1 MKLAM
6 ISHSLNRRSFLAIS
20 LLSAFAAHAQAPG
33 KPAAFVA
40 ALAGRKQ
47 TIVTYGTSLT
57 AGGAWVGQLTK
68 ALEAKFPGNATV
80 INSGAGGM
88 WSKWGLDHL
97 DERVI
102 SKAPDAVLIE
112 WAINDAF
119 LEYKTSPEDC
129 RANLNTML
137 DRILAAHPKCELI
150 LQIMNPPTGV
160 HLERRPNIA
169 AYEQVY
175 REVAKA
181 RNLRLIDHAPG
192 WAAEIAK
199 GEASWK
205 ALMPDGIHP
214 NANGCKQVIL
224 PVLLKGLGI

>member
-1 MKLAM
+1 M
-6 ISHSLNRRSFLAIS
+6 IPHSLNRRSLLALAI
-20 LLSAFAAHAQAPG
+20 LSALGAHAVEPE
-33 KPAAFVA
+33 KPAAFVT
-40 ALAGRKQ
+40 ALAEKKQ
-47 TIVTYGTSLT
+47 TIVAYGTSLT
-57 AGGAWVGQLTK
+57 AGGAWVGQLK
-68 ALEAKFPGNATV
+68 AALDAKFPGRATV

-112 WAINDAF
+112 WSINDAF
-119 LEYKTSPEDC
+119 LEYKTSPADC

-137 DRILAAHPKCELI
+137 DRILAAHPKCEII
-150 LQIMNPPTGV
+150 LQVMNPPTGV
-160 HLERRPNIA
+160 HLERRPKIA
-169 AYEQVY
+169 DYEQVY

-192 WAAEIAK
+192 WAAELAK

-205 ALMPDGIHP
+205 PLMPDGIHP
-214 NANGCKQVIL
+214 SAKGCEQVL
-224 PVLLKGLGI
+224 TPVLLKGLGI